1 MPVKVKGGRKR
12 SWEELSDH
20 EAALATVKGR
30 RKEGEMGRKNHGL
43 QHSYKKGLANLIGCP

>member
-1 MPVKVKGGRKR
+1 MKVKGGRKR